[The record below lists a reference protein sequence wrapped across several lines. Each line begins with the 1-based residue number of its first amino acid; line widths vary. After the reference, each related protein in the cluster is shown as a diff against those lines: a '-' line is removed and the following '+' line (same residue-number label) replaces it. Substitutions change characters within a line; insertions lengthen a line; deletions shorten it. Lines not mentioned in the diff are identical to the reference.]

1 MLQGSANLEFWE
13 TFDAKEIVPYLS
25 SVDNRLR
32 DILAVENGAA
42 AESADT
48 VAVAQASAVSAADSL
63 AAPRRLSLIH
73 I

>member
-42 AESADT
+42 AAESADT

-63 AAPRRLSLIH
+63 AATRR
-73 I
+73 